1 MRGEK
6 FNRFI
11 CWGVTAFFVIAASI
25 AFAYILLKLNTIK
38 EAISLVLEIMA
49 PVIYGAV
56 MAYLLT
62 PIYNR
67 CVAWM
72 APRFSAWIK
81 NEKKGMSLAK
91 ALATVVSTIVLIVIV
106 AGLFS
111 MLIPELLASA
121 ENAINALPQ
130 NISNFSIW
138 LTQVLSGNSEAST
151 IAIDAL
157 NRLYEWAQGV
167 LELNMDKILTFLG
180 GLSSGVIGVLVWM
193 KNILIGVIVMIYL
206 LNIKDQFV
214 SLAKKIVYGIFSLKW
229 ANRIVREARYIHK
242 VFGGFIIGKI
252 VDSIIIGILCFL
264 GLSVMNMPYTLLVSV
279 IVGVTNVIPFFGP
292 FIGAIPSAL
301 LILLVSPIQ
310 CLYFLIFILV
320 LQQFDGNIL
329 GPKILGDTTG
339 ISSFWV
345 LFSILL
351 FGGLLGFVGM
361 IVGVPIFAVFYRLLG
376 DFINGL
382 LEKKDLPVQTSQYDN
397 LETVE
402 EKDKSFR
409 RLKSKQTQ

>member
-1 MRGEK
+1 MKGKK
-6 FNRFI
+6 FNRYI
-11 CWGVTAFFVIAASI
+11 CWGLTAFSVIAASI
-25 AFAYILLKLNTIK
+25 AFAFVLIKLNTIR
-38 EAISLVLEIMA
+38 EAIAMVLDIMA
-49 PVIYGAV
+49 PVVYGAV

-62 PIYNR
+62 PVYNR
-67 CVAWM
+67 CVAWT
-72 APRFSAWIK
+72 APRFGAWIK
-81 NEKKGMSLAK
+81 NEKKGRTLAK
-91 ALATVVSTIVLIVIV
+91 ALATVVSTVVLIVVV

-130 NISNFSIW
+130 NISNLSAW

-151 IAIDAL
+151 IAVDAL
-157 NRLYEWAQGV
+157 NRVYEWARGV
-167 LELNMDKILTFLG
+167 LELNIDKILTFIG
-180 GLSSGVIGVLVWM
+180 GLSSGVLGLLVWM

-214 SLAKKIVYGIFSLKW
+214 SLAKKIIYGIFSLKW
-229 ANRIVREARYIHK
+229 ANRIVGEARYIHH

-264 GLSVMNMPYTLLVSV
+264 GLSVMKMPYILLVSV

-310 CLYFLIFILV
+310 CLYFLIFILL

-351 FGGLLGFVGM
+351 FGGLMGFVGM
-361 IVGVPIFAVFYRLLG
+361 IVGVPIFAVFYRLMG
-376 DFINGL
+376 DFINSL
-382 LEKKDLPVQTSQYDN
+382 LKKKELPIQTSQYDG
-397 LETVE
+397 LESVE
-402 EKDKSFR
+402 EDKSFR
-409 RLKSKQTQ
+409 RLNSK